1 MRFARLIIAAVA
13 VCWFA
18 PRTAA
23 GADSTP
29 APVSDDR
36 IVLSVN
42 GSTLPG
48 TNGGGGGSVGWLHNF
63 DPATL
68 AGVAVEH
75 QVLSVAHWTF
85 GSVNGSLTPYLSD
98 ARYSFH
104 CHAHRGSSD
113 DSPRPLTN

>member
-1 MRFARLIIAAVA
+1 MRFARLIIAAAVA
-13 VCWFA
+13 GWFA

-48 TNGGGGGSVGWLHNF
+48 TNGGGGGSMGWVHNF
-63 DPATL
+63 NAGHL
-68 AGVAVEH
+68 AGIAVEN
-75 QVLSVAHWTF
+75 QGPSAAQGPLGSAH
-85 GSVNGSLTPYLSD
+85 GSLTRDLGVVGV
-98 ARYSFH
+98 SFYYE
-104 CHAHRGSSD
+104 ALPG
-113 DSPRPLTN
+113 